1 MGGILKMV
9 SNKDGSIFDAEVT
22 HIIHQ
27 ANLYHTFGSGI
38 AAEIKKRFPEA
49 YEADKLTIRGDKKR
63 LGTFTFAKSKGII
76 IVNLYSQDGM
86 GGTERHTDYVAM
98 LAGLE
103 RIREWIPTTH
113 KKPNVGLPFKIG
125 CGLANGDWKIVKP
138 IIDGTFSNVSYPVTI
153 YKP

>member
-1 MGGILKMV
+1 MIF
-9 SNKDGSIFDAEVT
+9 NENGSIFDSKEVT

-49 YEADKLTIRGDKKR
+49 YEADKLTTKGDKKR
-63 LGTFTFAKSKGII
+63 LGTFSFAKSKGIT
-76 IVNLYSQDGM
+76 IVNLYSQNGI
-86 GGTERHTDYVAM
+86 GGTDRRTDYVAL

-103 RIREWIPTTH
+103 KIREWVPTTH
-113 KKPNVGLPFKIG
+113 KNPVVGIPYKIG
-125 CGLANGDWKIVKP
+125 CGLANGDWNIVRP
-138 IIDGTFSNVSYPVTI
+138 IIEGTFSKIHYKVVI